1 MDNYLGPETSPGC
14 KHAESQRGKNKSEIR
29 NQIAEGKRKIS
40 VDRDQKEDNKDLQD
54 TINSFIIH

>member
-1 MDNYLGPETSPGC
+1 MSD
-14 KHAESQRGKNKSEIR
+14 IR